1 MTHMTDDKIVDKIAK
16 LLRQAEDVTGT
27 PEEDAFQERA
37 FALLAKHGIDL
48 ATVRAHQRGL
58 DISDMPNAID
68 TLMLVHSPYAS
79 EQKHMLSILAEA
91 LHCKTVGLNDIP
103 FVHVF
108 GMSHHVARL
117 QMLWEILQPQAT
129 RLVAKVQMSKRK
141 PVRKLTPSEWAAMNR
156 AQRRD
161 HLVEMTRERRAPV
174 SLHVYRQSWLIG
186 FAASI
191 AQRIKLQEGEAANK
205 AGVVA
210 LYKSDRERADDAMR
224 GAYPDAVN
232 TMVDQFSDDG
242 FNQGARAGQTATM
255 DRPVESVDPLGLP
268 R

>member
-1 MTHMTDDKIVDKIAK
+1 MTDDRTVDKIAK
-16 LLRQAEDVTGT
+16 LLRKAEDVAGT
-27 PEEDAFQERA
+27 PEEGAFQERA

-68 TLMLVHSPYAS
+68 TLILVHGSYAS

-91 LHCKTVGLNDIP
+91 LHCKTVGLSDIP

-108 GMSHHVARL
+108 GMSHHVERL

-129 RLVAKVQMSKRK
+129 RLVAKVQMPEQK
-141 PVRKLTPSEWAAMNR
+141 PVRKITQSEWAAMNR
-156 AQRRD
+156 AERMN
-161 HLVEMTRERRAPV
+161 HLIEMTRERRAPV

-191 AQRIKLQEGEAANK
+191 AERIKLQEGEAADK

-242 FNQGARAGQTATM
+242 FNQGARAGRTATM
-255 DRPVESVDPLGLP
+255 DRPVEPVDPLGLP

>member
-1 MTHMTDDKIVDKIAK
+1 MTDDRIVDKIAK

-27 PEEDAFQERA
+27 PEEEAFQERA

-58 DISDMPNAID
+58 DISDIPNAID
-68 TLMLVHSPYAS
+68 TLLLVRGPYQA

-91 LHCKTVGLNDIP
+91 LHCKTVGLNNMP
-103 FVHVF
+103 LVHVF
-108 GMSHHVARL
+108 GMSHHVERL
-117 QMLWEILQPQAT
+117 RMLWEILQPQAT
-129 RLVAKVQMSKRK
+129 RLVAKVEMPKRETFRTAT
-141 PVRKLTPSEWAAMNR
+141 VDEWAAMNR
-156 AQRRD
+156 AERLD
-161 HLVEMTRERRAPV
+161 HLVQMTRDKRAPQ

-191 AQRIKLQEGEAANK
+191 AERIKQQEGDAANK

-210 LYKSDRERADDAMR
+210 LYKSDRERARDAMR
-224 GAYPDAVN
+224 DAYPDAVN

-242 FNQGARAGQTATM
+242 FKQGARAGLTAAM
-255 DRPVESVDPLGLP
+255 DRPIDSVDPLGLP